1 MARRGFSTL
10 AVSLVV
16 AVMVGVRESTGLA
29 PPPPTLM
36 TEEIEWLS
44 PERPD
49 AGGFY
54 VVYEDPEPMESEGAA
69 PPPRVRTGRLGRWM
83 RALAPRLRLPGS
95 GGR

>member
-1 MARRGFSTL
+1 MPRRLSTL
-10 AVSLVV
+10 ATAALF

-29 PPPPTLM
+29 PPPPTLS

-54 VVYEDPEPMESEGAA
+54 VVFENPEIAETSVTERSERPSGLFK
-69 PPPRVRTGRLGRWM
+69 RILGSV
-83 RALAPRLRLPGS
+83 LRSRGEVDA
-95 GGR
+95 